1 MMSNARKTTWICAGT
16 VACAVLVSG
25 LPAAAMPMQG
35 NNQDALEPI
44 RPPRPKPAANPPIVT
59 SALLG
64 ALLSGVVI
72 FAGLMPVKRG
82 HQD

>member
-1 MMSNARKTTWICAGT
+1 MMSNAQTTKWILAGT
-16 VACAVLVSG
+16 IACAVLTMG
-25 LPAAAMPMQG
+25 PPAVAVPVQG
-35 NNQDALEPI
+35 NNQNAPAQR
-44 RPPRPKPAANPPIVT
+44 RPPRPKPAAKAPIVT

-64 ALLSGVVI
+64 AVLSGVVI